1 MNFVNFGSHLWQT
14 GASKNKILKLRIR
27 IWQINLH
34 FSKKGLKKKISLV
47 KNQGLE
53 TQQNEDVKKMSAFV
67 CKLIDY
73 GLNFQ
78 QLHSKS
84 TNLRGKING

>member
-1 MNFVNFGSHLWQT
+1 MNFVHFGSHLLQT
-14 GASKNKILKLRIR
+14 GASKNKFWNRIP

-34 FSKKGLKKKISLV
+34 ISKKVLKKPQNVLDS
-47 KNQGLE
+47 KNGNNRMK
-53 TQQNEDVKKMSAFV
+53 TWGKMSAFV
-67 CKLIDY
+67 WKLIDD

-78 QLHSKS
+78 QLRSKS